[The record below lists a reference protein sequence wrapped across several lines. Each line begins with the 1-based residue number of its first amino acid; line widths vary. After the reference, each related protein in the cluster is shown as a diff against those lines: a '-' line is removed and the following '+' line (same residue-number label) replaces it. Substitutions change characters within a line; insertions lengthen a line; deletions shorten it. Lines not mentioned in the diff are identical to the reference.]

1 MAHQDHIVDRLTN
14 RLPSIL
20 PEHIR
25 EDAPIFEDFLSAY
38 FEYLE
43 SEIITLED
51 TLELSG
57 IELEEGTMVGPGN
70 LIYEDESQILI
81 PRTSITDNPEAEPIT
96 VGEYIVGS
104 NSGSV
109 AKVTVRS
116 GNTLYV
122 DTISGT
128 GFAIG
133 ETITGR
139 DGGQTRKQYRSK

>member
-81 PRTSITDNPEAEPIT
+81 PRTSITDNPEAEPI
-96 VGEYIVGS
+96 
-104 NSGSV
+104 
-109 AKVTVRS
+109 
-116 GNTLYV
+116 
-122 DTISGT
+122 
-128 GFAIG
+128 
-133 ETITGR
+133 
-139 DGGQTRKQYRSK
+139 